1 MTDQYKVGQNNRV
14 FSAAFEVHILFTQAV
29 SLGLVFG
36 FLFTRAS
43 VYGKPES
50 ENATDFP
57 AKKGDH
63 GPRRSMCRP
72 RKLGTRT
79 RHCSLV
85 TEFGVLGRKF
95 WQVAASI
102 APYTFISHTTMP
114 IFSLKGG
121 SSSYILQSQPGKLM
135 LETFS

>member
-50 ENATDFP
+50 ENATDFL
-57 AKKGDH
+57 AKRGVMVP
-63 GPRRSMCRP
+63 GVPSVGCGNWRRERD
-72 RKLGTRT
+72 
-79 RHCSLV
+79 
-85 TEFGVLGRKF
+85 
-95 WQVAASI
+95 I
-102 APYTFISHTTMP
+102 ARS
-114 IFSLKGG
+114 
-121 SSSYILQSQPGKLM
+121 
-135 LETFS
+135 